1 VRLPAFHARV
11 NSLFL
16 FLAAFLLGIPWTAR
30 GQSPPQAATTDATAI
45 YTQLKAATLAPEAIV
60 IENFVLHRDRVTM
73 TFASG
78 TLYLGPPIAGRV
90 RCAVFIG
97 AGTFH
102 AEPPPQEFER
112 QNVRRLLRADDVTS
126 DFKTAVLR
134 FTDDTDELLPR
145 ANPAPA
151 SAGGP
156 ANRLVTELEPR
167 LLEETG
173 LNLSARELES
183 ILNGEAPGV
192 FLAQFD
198 GGKRRRFTFLLD
210 PQSRIPVANFGL
222 NAGESGLVFSYDAD
236 TFFNDVWMAFYTQE
250 QYAKGIV
257 PYSDTFNLVDT
268 PLATLS
274 LDLLEP
280 KKVLGL
286 KAKLELVS
294 RVDGLYAIPMSIGE
308 SLGTYEAARKKKQM
322 RVLGARLADG
332 TPLTCF
338 QEIWEGG
345 FTIISAAP
353 IPKGKVFTVEID
365 LLGDFMMESL
375 RVPGTYFPR
384 STTDWYP
391 RHGYLARSRFDIIM
405 LHRKRDHVVS
415 VGVLVKDEPSP
426 ESKDHFVTEFR
437 MEQPIGFA
445 SFAVGPYEIHKDVA
459 KQEDGTDLPIEFY
472 SMPGDVAAIKEDFIL
487 AEMSNSIR
495 YFSQLFGKYPYPV
508 FRGAYHPFAFGQGFA
523 TTIMIPAADSANSST
538 FSFIAHETSHQ
549 WWGDLVLWRSYRD
562 QWLSEG
568 FADYS
573 GLIYTQLRDKTKSE
587 KHLIEL
593 FREYLK
599 MPPQTLTG
607 IGPGRLADVGPLIMG
622 HRLESRETRGA
633 YSALIYKKG
642 ALVLRMMHF
651 LFTDPQTGDGT
662 PFFDMMTDFVQRYK
676 NGAASTEE
684 FFAVANEHVKSTPL
698 AKKYGYNT
706 LNWFFHQWVTQ
717 TYLPSYELSY
727 HIEDDRVSR
736 GAVVLKGEITQMG
749 VPETEKWFMPLPVL
763 IHFAGGKT
771 ARGTVAV
778 LGSHSPISIR
788 LPQQPEK
795 VELDPELWI
804 LSDKTSTTNH

>member
-1 VRLPAFHARV
+1 MPLHIRANYR
-11 NSLFL
+11 FL
-16 FLAAFLLGIPWTAR
+16 FLAVALLGNPRSAN
-30 GQSPPQAATTDATAI
+30 GQSPPSQAAPDATTI
-45 YTQLKAATLAPEAIV
+45 YMQLKAAALVPEAIV
-60 IENFVLHRDRVTM
+60 VENFVLQRDRVTM
-73 TFASG
+73 KFTNGA
-78 TLYLGPPIAGRV
+78 LYLGPPIAGKV
-90 RCAVFIG
+90 RAAVFIG

-112 QNVRRLLRADDVTS
+112 QNVRRMLRADDVTS

-134 FTDDTDELLPR
+134 FTDDTDELLPKTNR
-145 ANPAPA
+145 SSP
-151 SAGGP
+151 SAGAP
-156 ANRLVTELEPR
+156 ANRYATEFEPR

-173 LNLSARELES
+173 ANFSARELVA

-198 GGKRRRFTFLLD
+198 GGKRGRFTFLLD
-210 PQSRIPVANFGL
+210 PQTRIPVANFGL
-222 NAGESGLVFSYDAD
+222 NCGESGLIFAYDVD
-236 TFFNDVWMAFYTQE
+236 TFFNDVWMAFYNQE

-268 PLATLS
+268 PLDTLF

-286 KAKLELVS
+286 KATLGLVS
-294 RVDGLYAIPMSIGE
+294 RVDGLRAIPMSIGE
-308 SLGTYEAARKKKQM
+308 NLSKYDADRKKKQM
-322 RVLGARLADG
+322 HVLGARLADG
-332 TPLTCF
+332 TPLTFF
-338 QEIWEGG
+338 QETWEAG
-345 FTIISAAP
+345 FTIVSANP
-353 IPKGKVFTVEID
+353 IPKGKAFTIEID
-365 LLGDFMMESL
+365 LHGDFMMESL

-391 RHGYLARSRFDIIM
+391 RHGYLARSKFDITM
-405 LHRKRDHVVS
+405 LHRKRDRVVS
-415 VGVLVKDEPSP
+415 VGVLLKDEPTP

-437 MEQPIGFA
+437 MDQPIGFA

-593 FREYLK
+593 FREDLK
-599 MPPQTLTG
+599 LPPHTLTG
-607 IGPGRLADVGPLIMG
+607 VGPGRLADVGPLIMG

-633 YSALIYKKG
+633 YTALIYKKG

-651 LFTDPQTGDGT
+651 LFTDPQTGDGK

-676 NGAASTEE
+676 NGSASSEQ
-684 FFAVANEHVKSTPL
+684 FFAVANEHLKSNPL
-698 AKKYGYNT
+698 AQKYGYTN

-727 HIEDDRVSR
+727 HIEDDPAGG
-736 GAVVLKGEITQMG
+736 GAVILKGEISQMG
-749 VPETEKWFMPLPVL
+749 VPEGEKWFMPLPLL
-763 IHFAGGKT
+763 IHFAKGKIGH
-771 ARGTVAV
+771 GTVAV
-778 LGSHSPISIR
+778 LGSHSPVTIR
-788 LPQQPEK
+788 LPQSPEK

-804 LSDKTSTTNH
+804 LSEKTSTAKH